1 MSIWTRI
8 AESRS
13 AIGDSVGGFLAKL
26 ARSRA
31 AAPEKSIGFTI
42 GMIGLAAKMAKAD
55 GAVTRDEIM
64 AFTQVFHVPER
75 ELAAVARVFNLAKQ
89 DVAGY
94 DSYARQI
101 AKLFK
106 ARAQILEDVLDGLFH
121 IAKAD
126 DAVHPAELEYLGHVA
141 AIFGLAQTEFDRIKA
156 RHVAPGNYDPYLVLG
171 LDASA
176 HIDEVK
182 RRYRQLVREHHPD
195 KHIAAG
201 MPEELV
207 VIANERLQ
215 RINEAYG
222 QIMKDHAV

>member
-8 AESRS
+8 AESLS
-13 AIGDSVGGFLAKL
+13 AIGDSVGSFLAKL
-26 ARSRA
+26 ASSRA

-42 GMIGLAAKMAKAD
+42 GMIALGAKMAKAD
-55 GAVTRDEIM
+55 GYVTVDEIS
-64 AFTQVFHVPER
+64 AFKQVFHVPEKD
-75 ELAAVARVFNLAKQ
+75 LAAVARVFNLAKQ

-106 ARAQILEDVLDGLFH
+106 ARAPILEDILDGLFH

-126 DAVHPAELEYLGHVA
+126 NAVHPAELEYLRRVA
-141 AIFGLAQTEFDRIKA
+141 AIFGFGEADFARIEA
-156 RHVAPGNYDPYLVLG
+156 RHVAPGHDDPYLVLG

-182 RRYRQLVREHHPD
+182 RRYRKLVRQHHPD
-195 KHIAAG
+195 RHIAAG

-207 VIANERLQ
+207 AIANQRLQ
-215 RINEAYG
+215 RINEAYSR
-222 QIMKDHAV
+222 IMKEHAV